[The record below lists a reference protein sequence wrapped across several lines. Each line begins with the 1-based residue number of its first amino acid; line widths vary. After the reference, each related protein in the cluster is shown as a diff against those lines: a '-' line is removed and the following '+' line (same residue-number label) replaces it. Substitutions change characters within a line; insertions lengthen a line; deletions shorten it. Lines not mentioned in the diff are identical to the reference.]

1 MKVKRA
7 AQKPKSSAID
17 RPVERLTVRPL
28 EAAAMLGISRRTVW
42 SWVTSG
48 RLEVVRLPGSSLCL
62 ITVASIRR
70 LLELPPAAE

>member
-1 MKVKRA
+1 
-7 AQKPKSSAID
+7 
-17 RPVERLTVRPL
+17 
-28 EAAAMLGISRRTVW
+28 VW

-48 RLEVVRLPGSSLCL
+48 RLKVVRLPGSSLCL